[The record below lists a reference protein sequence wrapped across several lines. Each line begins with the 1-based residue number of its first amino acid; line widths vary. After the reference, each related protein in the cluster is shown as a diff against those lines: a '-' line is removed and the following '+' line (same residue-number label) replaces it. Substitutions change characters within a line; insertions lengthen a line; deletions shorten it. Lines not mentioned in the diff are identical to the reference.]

1 MPDNKSAPTRPTL
14 DPGAR
19 VVLGHQLRDY
29 YERMR
34 QTTISD
40 SLAQLL
46 RQFETAAAPEAEQ
59 SAAGAVPHGGR

>member
-1 MPDNKSAPTRPTL
+1 MPHDRSAPTRPTL

-19 VVLGHQLRDY
+19 VILGQKLREY

-34 QTTISD
+34 QTAVSD

-46 RQFETAAAPEAEQ
+46 RQFEAAAVPESVQ
-59 SAAGAVPHGGR
+59 SATPHPGS